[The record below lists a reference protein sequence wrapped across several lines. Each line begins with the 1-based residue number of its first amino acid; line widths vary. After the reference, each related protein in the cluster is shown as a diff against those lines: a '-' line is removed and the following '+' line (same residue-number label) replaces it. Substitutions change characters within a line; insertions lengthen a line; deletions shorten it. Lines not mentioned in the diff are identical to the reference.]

1 MLKAAW
7 ARFGREVANKLS
19 ATQGV
24 LDRALTPEYGWIAE
38 TVGAKAA
45 VCPSNNQQIL
55 RVHAARS

>member
-1 MLKAAW
+1 LGAFWGK
-7 ARFGREVANKLS
+7 VANKLS
-19 ATQGV
+19 ATQGA
-24 LDRALTPEYGWIAE
+24 LDRALAPEYCWIAE